1 MRHAY
6 PLKHKPPARPAPPAP
21 DDRLQTSNYGKCVS
35 VRRAVC
41 VSAYVLPE
49 REGASV
55 SLFGNNFPEAT
66 PIMGISSFNS
76 SLPSLYLSLI
86 ALSDCRVCQQAAK
99 QRRHSHAIKV
109 PLREGGGVRMIPS
122 NQLCGGRGGSETK

>member
-1 MRHAY
+1 M
-6 PLKHKPPARPAPPAP
+6 
-21 DDRLQTSNYGKCVS
+21 
-35 VRRAVC
+35 
-41 VSAYVLPE
+41 SANVVLPE

-86 ALSDCRVCQQAAK
+86 ALSD
-99 QRRHSHAIKV
+99 
-109 PLREGGGVRMIPS
+109 
-122 NQLCGGRGGSETK
+122 